1 MLGTNDIQ
9 EPQVLKYR
17 LAESEAWY
25 HVLVEKQIE
34 AMMSKIENWINA
46 GKRLLI
52 SISKTK
58 TTTELST
65 ARFE

>member
-1 MLGTNDIQ
+1 MMFFTLFSIKSAT
-9 EPQVLKYR
+9 
-17 LAESEAWY
+17 
-25 HVLVEKQIE
+25 HEKQIE